1 VETPTARETGARRP
15 AVIRGPGPG
24 AAARR
29 LGSVYGG
36 YVLGF
41 VSLFL
46 IWQLASLYVV
56 SSVLFP
62 PPTVVFRKGLVLLR
76 NGVLLE
82 HLAASG
88 QRILAG
94 FIAGSLLGIPIGLAM
109 GSFRPV
115 RKVLEP
121 YTEFLRFIPSVAMIT
136 VAVIWFG
143 IGEGS
148 KIFLIIYTTI
158 FIVILNTAAGVSAIA
173 PNKIRAAQSLGATRA
188 QIFLHVAMPA
198 TVPYILTGMR
208 LAMANSFTTIVAAE
222 LIAANDG
229 LGKML
234 WDGRLFMLV
243 DEIFVSLVT
252 LGLLGFTVDRMFR
265 WSIYTFAGK
274 YSPAT

>member
-1 VETPTARETGARRP
+1 MLHASWNR
-15 AVIRGPGPG
+15 
-24 AAARR
+24 
-29 LGSVYGG
+29 YGG
-36 YVLGF
+36 YTLGF
-41 VSLFL
+41 ASLFVL
-46 IWQLASLYVV
+46 WHLASVHLVG
-56 SSVLFP
+56 SVLFP
-62 PPTVVFRKGLVLLR
+62 PPAIVFRKAVILVR

-82 HLAASG
+82 HLWASV
-88 QRILAG
+88 QRILVG

-115 RKVLEP
+115 RQVLEP

-143 IGEGS
+143 IGEAS

-173 PNKIRAAQSLGATRA
+173 NNKIRAAQALGATPG
-188 QIFLHVAMPA
+188 QIFFHVALPA

-222 LIAANDG
+222 LIAANEG

-234 WDGRLFMLV
+234 WDGRMFMLV
-243 DEIFVSLVT
+243 DDIFVSLVS
-252 LGLLGFTVDRMFR
+252 LGLLGFAVDRMFR

>member
-1 VETPTARETGARRP
+1 MSFRSLLPSWNR
-15 AVIRGPGPG
+15 
-24 AAARR
+24 
-29 LGSVYGG
+29 YGG
-36 YVLGF
+36 YALGF
-41 VSLFL
+41 ASLFVL
-46 IWQLASLYVV
+46 WHLASIYLV

-62 PPTVVFRKGLVLLR
+62 PPAIVFRKAVILVR

-82 HLAASG
+82 HLWASV
-88 QRILAG
+88 QRILVG

-115 RKVLEP
+115 RQVLEP

-143 IGEGS
+143 IGEAS

-173 PNKIRAAQSLGATRA
+173 TNKIRAAQALGAKPG
-188 QIFLHVAMPA
+188 QIFFHVALPA

-222 LIAANDG
+222 LIAANEG

-234 WDGRLFMLV
+234 WDGRMFMLV
-243 DEIFVSLVT
+243 DDIFVSLVS
-252 LGLLGFTVDRMFR
+252 LGLLGFSVDRMFR

>member
-1 VETPTARETGARRP
+1 MRL
-15 AVIRGPGPG
+15 
-24 AAARR
+24 ARR
-29 LGSVYGG
+29 LWTTYGA
-36 YVLGF
+36 YALGF
-41 VSLFL
+41 ASLFV
-46 IWQLASLYVV
+46 IWQLASIYLVG
-56 SSVLFP
+56 SVLFP
-62 PPTVVFRKGLVLLR
+62 PPTVVFRKGLLLAR
-76 NGVLLE
+76 NGVLFE
-82 HLAASG
+82 HLSASL

-94 FIAGSLLGIPIGLAM
+94 FVAGSLLGIPTGLAM
-109 GSFRPV
+109 GSFLPV
-115 RKVLEP
+115 RKLLEP

-143 IGEGS
+143 IGEAS

-173 PNKIRAAQSLGATRA
+173 PNKIRAAESLGATRA
-188 QIFLHVAMPA
+188 QIFVHVALPA

-252 LGLLGFTVDRMFR
+252 LGLLGFVTDRLFR

>member
-1 VETPTARETGARRP
+1 MRL
-15 AVIRGPGPG
+15 
-24 AAARR
+24 ARR
-29 LGSVYGG
+29 LWTAYGG
-36 YVLGF
+36 YALGF
-41 VSLFL
+41 ASLFVL
-46 IWQLASLYVV
+46 WHVASTHLVG
-56 SSVLFP
+56 SVLFP
-62 PPTVVFRKGLVLLR
+62 PPTVVLKKGLLLAE
-76 NGVLLE
+76 NGALLA
-82 HLAASG
+82 HLAASL

-94 FIAGSLLGIPIGLAM
+94 FVAGSLLGIPIGLAM

-115 RKVLEP
+115 RKLLEP

-143 IGEGS
+143 IGESS
-148 KIFLIIYTTI
+148 KIFLIVYTTI

-173 PNKIRAAQSLGATRA
+173 PNKIRAALSLGATRA
-188 QIFLHVAMPA
+188 QIFWHVALPA

-252 LGLLGFTVDRMFR
+252 LGLLGFVTDRMFR

-274 YSPAT
+274 YSPAGG

>member
-1 VETPTARETGARRP
+1 MSFRSLQASWNR
-15 AVIRGPGPG
+15 
-24 AAARR
+24 
-29 LGSVYGG
+29 YGG
-36 YVLGF
+36 YALGF
-41 VSLFL
+41 ASLFVL
-46 IWQLASLYVV
+46 WHLASIYVV

-62 PPTVVFRKGLVLLR
+62 PPAIVFRKAVILVR

-82 HLAASG
+82 HLWASV
-88 QRILAG
+88 QRILVG

-115 RKVLEP
+115 RQVLEP

-143 IGEGS
+143 IGEAS

-173 PNKIRAAQSLGATRA
+173 NNKIRAAQALGATPG
-188 QIFLHVAMPA
+188 QIFFHVALPA

-222 LIAANDG
+222 LIAANEG

-234 WDGRLFMLV
+234 WDGRMFMLV
-243 DEIFVSLVT
+243 DDIFVSLVS
-252 LGLLGFTVDRMFR
+252 LGLLGFAVDRMFR

>member
-1 VETPTARETGARRP
+1 MSFRSLQASWNR
-15 AVIRGPGPG
+15 
-24 AAARR
+24 
-29 LGSVYGG
+29 YGG
-36 YVLGF
+36 YALGF
-41 VSLFL
+41 ASLFVL
-46 IWQLASLYVV
+46 WHLASIYLV

-62 PPTVVFRKGLVLLR
+62 PPAIVFRKAVILVR

-82 HLAASG
+82 HLWASV
-88 QRILAG
+88 QRILVG

-115 RKVLEP
+115 RQVLEP

-143 IGEGS
+143 IGEAS

-173 PNKIRAAQSLGATRA
+173 TNKIRAAQALGATRG
-188 QIFLHVAMPA
+188 QIFFHVALPA

-222 LIAANDG
+222 LIAANEG

-234 WDGRLFMLV
+234 WDGRMFMLV
-243 DEIFVSLVT
+243 DDIFVSLVS
-252 LGLLGFTVDRMFR
+252 LGLLGFAVDRMFR

>member
-1 VETPTARETGARRP
+1 VSFRSLQASWNR
-15 AVIRGPGPG
+15 
-24 AAARR
+24 
-29 LGSVYGG
+29 YGG
-36 YVLGF
+36 YALGF
-41 VSLFL
+41 ASLFVL
-46 IWQLASLYVV
+46 WHLASIYLV

-62 PPTVVFRKGLVLLR
+62 PPAIVLRKAVILVR

-82 HLAASG
+82 HLWASA
-88 QRILAG
+88 QRILVG

-115 RKVLEP
+115 RQVLEP

-143 IGEGS
+143 IGEAS

-173 PNKIRAAQSLGATRA
+173 NNKIRAAQALGATRG
-188 QIFLHVAMPA
+188 QIFFHVALPS

-222 LIAANDG
+222 LIAANEG

-234 WDGRLFMLV
+234 WDGRMFMLV
-243 DEIFVSLVT
+243 DDIFVSLVS
-252 LGLLGFTVDRMFR
+252 LGLLGFAVDRLFR

>member
-1 VETPTARETGARRP
+1 MRLARHVWT
-15 AVIRGPGPG
+15 
-24 AAARR
+24 
-29 LGSVYGG
+29 VYGG
-36 YVLGF
+36 YALGF
-41 VSLFL
+41 ASLFL
-46 IWQLASLYVV
+46 IWQLASVYLV

-62 PPTVVFRKGLVLLR
+62 PPTVVFRKAVVLTR
-76 NGVLLE
+76 SGVLFE
-82 HLAASG
+82 HLWASM
-88 QRILAG
+88 QRILIG
-94 FIAGSLLGIPIGLAM
+94 FLAGSLLGMPIGLAM

-115 RKVLEP
+115 RKLLEP
-121 YTEFLRFIPSVAMIT
+121 YTEFLRFVPSVAMIT

-173 PNKIRAAQSLGATRA
+173 PNKIRAAQALGATRG
-188 QIFLHVAMPA
+188 QIFLHVALPA

-208 LAMANSFTTIVAAE
+208 LAMGNSFTTIVAAE
-222 LIAANDG
+222 LIAANEG

-234 WDGRLFMLV
+234 WDGRMFMLV
-243 DEIFVSLVT
+243 DDIFVSLVC
-252 LGLLGFTVDRMFR
+252 LGLLGFAVDRLFR

>member
-1 VETPTARETGARRP
+1 MSFRSLQASWNR
-15 AVIRGPGPG
+15 
-24 AAARR
+24 
-29 LGSVYGG
+29 YGG
-36 YVLGF
+36 YALGF
-41 VSLFL
+41 ASLFVL
-46 IWQLASLYVV
+46 WHLASIYLV

-62 PPTVVFRKGLVLLR
+62 PPAIVFRKAVILVR

-82 HLAASG
+82 HLWASV
-88 QRILAG
+88 QRILVG

-115 RKVLEP
+115 RQVLEP

-143 IGEGS
+143 IGEAS

-173 PNKIRAAQSLGATRA
+173 NNKIRAAQALGATRG
-188 QIFLHVAMPA
+188 QIFFHVALPA

-222 LIAANDG
+222 LIAANEG

-234 WDGRLFMLV
+234 WDGRMFMLV
-243 DEIFVSLVT
+243 DDIFVSLVS
-252 LGLLGFTVDRMFR
+252 LGLLGFAVDRTFR

>member
-1 VETPTARETGARRP
+1 MRASPL
-15 AVIRGPGPG
+15 
-24 AAARR
+24 RR
-29 LGSVYGG
+29 LWSVYGG
-36 YVLGF
+36 YAMGF
-41 VSLFL
+41 ASLFL
-46 IWQLASLYVV
+46 LWHLASLYLV

-62 PPTVVFRKGLVLLR
+62 PPALVFRKGVALVR
-76 NGVLLE
+76 NGVLFE
-82 HLAASG
+82 HLWAST

-94 FIAGSLLGIPIGLAM
+94 FLVGSALGIPIGLAM
-109 GSFRPV
+109 GSFLPV
-115 RKVLEP
+115 RRVLEP

-143 IGEGS
+143 IGEAS

-158 FIVILNTAAGVSAIA
+158 FIVIINTAAGVSAIA
-173 PNKIRAAQSLGATRA
+173 PNKIRAAQALGATRA
-188 QIFLHVAMPA
+188 QIFLHVALPA
-198 TVPYILTGMR
+198 TVPFILTGMR

-252 LGLLGFTVDRMFR
+252 LGLLGFMVDRLFR

>member
-1 VETPTARETGARRP
+1 VSFRSLQASWNRYGAY
-15 AVIRGPGPG
+15 A
-24 AAARR
+24 
-29 LGSVYGG
+29 
-36 YVLGF
+36 LGF
-41 VSLFL
+41 ASLFVL
-46 IWQLASLYVV
+46 WHLASIYLV

-62 PPTVVFRKGLVLLR
+62 PPAIVFRKAVILVR

-82 HLAASG
+82 HLWASV
-88 QRILAG
+88 QRILVG

-115 RKVLEP
+115 RQVLEP

-143 IGEGS
+143 IGEAS

-173 PNKIRAAQSLGATRA
+173 TNKIRAAQALGATPG
-188 QIFLHVAMPA
+188 QIFFHVALPA

-222 LIAANDG
+222 LIAANEG

-234 WDGRLFMLV
+234 WDGRMFMLV
-243 DEIFVSLVT
+243 DDIFVSLVS
-252 LGLLGFTVDRMFR
+252 LGLLGFSVDRMFR

>member
-1 VETPTARETGARRP
+1 VSFRTLQASWNR
-15 AVIRGPGPG
+15 
-24 AAARR
+24 
-29 LGSVYGG
+29 YGG
-36 YVLGF
+36 YALGF
-41 VSLFL
+41 ASLFVL
-46 IWQLASLYVV
+46 WHLASIYLV

-62 PPTVVFRKGLVLLR
+62 PPAIVFRKAVILVR

-82 HLAASG
+82 HLWASV
-88 QRILAG
+88 QRILVG

-115 RKVLEP
+115 RQVLEP

-143 IGEGS
+143 IGEAS

-173 PNKIRAAQSLGATRA
+173 NNKIRAAQALGATRG
-188 QIFLHVAMPA
+188 QIFFHVALPA

-222 LIAANDG
+222 LIAANEG

-234 WDGRLFMLV
+234 WDGRMFMLV
-243 DEIFVSLVT
+243 DDIFVSLVS
-252 LGLLGFTVDRMFR
+252 LGLLGFAVDRMFR

>member
-1 VETPTARETGARRP
+1 MSFRTLQASWNR
-15 AVIRGPGPG
+15 
-24 AAARR
+24 
-29 LGSVYGG
+29 YGG
-36 YVLGF
+36 YALGF
-41 VSLFL
+41 ASLFVL
-46 IWQLASLYVV
+46 WHLASIYLV

-62 PPTVVFRKGLVLLR
+62 PPAIVFRKAVILVR

-82 HLAASG
+82 HLWASV
-88 QRILAG
+88 QRILVG

-109 GSFRPV
+109 GSFRPL
-115 RKVLEP
+115 RQVLEP

-143 IGEGS
+143 IGEAS

-173 PNKIRAAQSLGATRA
+173 NNKIRAAQALGATRG
-188 QIFLHVAMPA
+188 QIFFHVALPA

-222 LIAANDG
+222 LIAANEG

-234 WDGRLFMLV
+234 WDGRMFMLV
-243 DEIFVSLVT
+243 DDIFVSLVS
-252 LGLLGFTVDRMFR
+252 LGLLGFAVDRMFR

>member
-1 VETPTARETGARRP
+1 VAF
-15 AVIRGPGPG
+15 V
-24 AAARR
+24 RR
-29 LGSVYGG
+29 LWSGHGG
-36 YVLGF
+36 YALGF

-46 IWQLASLYVV
+46 LWDLASRYLV

-62 PPTVVFRKGLVLLR
+62 PPTVVLAKGVTLLR
-76 NGVLLE
+76 TGVLLE
-82 HLAASG
+82 HLAASL

-94 FIAGSLLGIPIGLAM
+94 FLIGSLLGVPIGLAM

-115 RKVLEP
+115 RKLLEP

-158 FIVILNTAAGVSAIA
+158 FIVIINTAAGVSAIA
-173 PNKIRAAQSLGATRA
+173 PNKIRAAEALGATRA
-188 QIFLHVAMPA
+188 QIFLHVALPA
-198 TVPYILTGMR
+198 TVPFILTGMR
-208 LAMANSFTTIVAAE
+208 LAMGNSFTTIVAAE

-243 DEIFVSLVT
+243 DDIFVSLVT
-252 LGLLGFTVDRMFR
+252 LGLLGFTVDRIFR

-274 YSPAT
+274 YSPATS

>member
-1 VETPTARETGARRP
+1 MSFRSLQASWNR
-15 AVIRGPGPG
+15 
-24 AAARR
+24 
-29 LGSVYGG
+29 YGG
-36 YVLGF
+36 YTLGF
-41 VSLFL
+41 ASLFVL
-46 IWQLASLYVV
+46 WHLAAIYLV

-62 PPTVVFRKGLVLLR
+62 PPAIVFRKAVILVL

-82 HLAASG
+82 HLWASV
-88 QRILAG
+88 QRILIG
-94 FIAGSLLGIPIGLAM
+94 FFAGSLLGIPIGLAM

-115 RKVLEP
+115 RQVLEP

-143 IGEGS
+143 IGEAS

-173 PNKIRAAQSLGATRA
+173 NNKIRAAQALGATRG
-188 QIFLHVAMPA
+188 QIFFHVALPA

-222 LIAANDG
+222 LIAANEG

-234 WDGRLFMLV
+234 WDGRMFMLV
-243 DEIFVSLVT
+243 DDIFVSLVS
-252 LGLLGFTVDRMFR
+252 LGLLGFAVDRMFR

>member
-1 VETPTARETGARRP
+1 MRL
-15 AVIRGPGPG
+15 
-24 AAARR
+24 ARR
-29 LGSVYGG
+29 LWTVYGG
-36 YVLGF
+36 YALGF
-41 VSLFL
+41 LSLFV
-46 IWQLASLYVV
+46 IWQVASVYLV

-62 PPTVVFRKGLVLLR
+62 PPTVVLRKGLLLTR

-82 HLAASG
+82 HLSASL

-94 FIAGSLLGIPIGLAM
+94 FVAGSLLGIPIGLAM

-115 RKVLEP
+115 RKLLEP

-143 IGEGS
+143 IGEAS

-158 FIVILNTAAGVSAIA
+158 FIVILNTAAGVGAIA
-173 PNKIRAAQSLGATRA
+173 PNKIRAAESLGATRA
-188 QIFLHVAMPA
+188 QIFFHVALPA
-198 TVPYILTGMR
+198 TVPFILTGMR
-208 LAMANSFTTIVAAE
+208 LAMSNSFTTLVAAE
-222 LIAANDG
+222 LIAANDW

-252 LGLLGFTVDRMFR
+252 LGLLGFVTDRVFR

>member
-1 VETPTARETGARRP
+1 MAAPTARESDARRR
-15 AVIRGPGPG
+15 ALIRGSGG
-24 AAARR
+24 AARR
-29 LGSVYGG
+29 VWSVYGG
-36 YVLGF
+36 YALGF

-62 PPTVVFRKGLVLLR
+62 PPTVVLRKAVLLVR
-76 NGVLLE
+76 NGVLLD
-82 HLAASG
+82 HLSASL

-115 RKVLEP
+115 RKLLEP

-143 IGEGS
+143 IGEAS

-173 PNKIRAAQSLGATRA
+173 PNKIRAAQALGATRA
-188 QIFLHVAMPA
+188 QIFVHVAPRA
-198 TVPYILTGMR
+198 WAARIL
-208 LAMANSFTTIVAAE
+208 L
-222 LIAANDG
+222 
-229 LGKML
+229 
-234 WDGRLFMLV
+234 
-243 DEIFVSLVT
+243 
-252 LGLLGFTVDRMFR
+252 
-265 WSIYTFAGK
+265 
-274 YSPAT
+274 

>member
-1 VETPTARETGARRP
+1 MSFR
-15 AVIRGPGPG
+15 
-24 AAARR
+24 
-29 LGSVYGG
+29 SVQASWNRYGG
-36 YVLGF
+36 YALGF
-41 VSLFL
+41 VSLFVL
-46 IWQLASLYVV
+46 WHLASIYLV

-62 PPTVVFRKGLVLLR
+62 PPAIVFRKAVILVR

-82 HLAASG
+82 HLWASV
-88 QRILAG
+88 QRILVG

-115 RKVLEP
+115 RQVLEP

-143 IGEGS
+143 IGEAS

-173 PNKIRAAQSLGATRA
+173 NNKIRAAQALGATRG
-188 QIFLHVAMPA
+188 QIFFHVALPA

-222 LIAANDG
+222 LIAANEG

-234 WDGRLFMLV
+234 WDGRMFMLV
-243 DEIFVSLVT
+243 DDIFVSLVS
-252 LGLLGFTVDRMFR
+252 LGLLGFAVDRMFR